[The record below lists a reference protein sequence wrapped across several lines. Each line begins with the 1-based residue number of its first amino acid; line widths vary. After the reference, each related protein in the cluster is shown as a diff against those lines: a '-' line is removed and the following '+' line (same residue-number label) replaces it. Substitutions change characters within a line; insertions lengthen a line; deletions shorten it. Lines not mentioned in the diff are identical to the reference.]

1 MIKRTIEISEEP
13 ASLSIHLDQLQ
24 IRRDGRVVGSI
35 PCEDIGVVIVD
46 QPQTTYSHT
55 VLARLAEMDAVIIVC
70 GRNHLPVGLF
80 LPLADH
86 SEVVWR
92 LNDQLTASKPLQK
105 QVWKQLVQAKIRAQ
119 ADNLPDSS
127 AARSKLLALARNVR
141 SGDPANVEAQAAR
154 VYWSHWIPEES
165 AFRRDAD
172 GGGLNVLLN
181 YGYAIVRAAVARAIV
196 VAGLLPS
203 LGIKHC
209 NRSNSFALAD
219 DLIEPLRPLVDDR
232 VRFLYRRANLQ
243 LDREA
248 KAELLKLLA
257 DDVQLGGETGP
268 LMVCLHRYV
277 ASLVKCLRGEARA
290 LLFPVALH
298 RLRRLEERVERD
310 DTDWS
315 PVCN

>member
-13 ASLSIHLDQLQ
+13 AYISVHLDQLQ
-24 IRRDGRVVGSI
+24 IRREGVVVGSI
-35 PCEDIGVVIVD
+35 PCEDIGVVVVD
-46 QPQTTYSHT
+46 QPQSTYSHMA
-55 VLARLAEMDAVIIVC
+55 LARLAEMDAAIVVC
-70 GRNHLPVGLF
+70 GRNHLPVGIF

-119 ADNLPDSS
+119 AGNLADPSP
-127 AARSKLLALARNVR
+127 ARSKLLALARNVR
-141 SGDPANVEAQAAR
+141 SGDPSNIEAQAAR
-154 VYWSHWIPEES
+154 VYWVNWIPQES

-172 GGGLNVLLN
+172 GDGLNALLN

-209 NRSNSFALAD
+209 NRSNAFALAD
-219 DLIEPLRPLVDDR
+219 DLIEPLRPMVDER
-232 VRFLYRRANLQ
+232 VRSLYRRANIQ
-243 LDREA
+243 LNREA

-257 DDVQLGGETGP
+257 DHVQLGAETGP

-277 ASLVKCLRGEARA
+277 ASLVRCLRGEARE
-290 LLFPVALH
+290 LLFPIAL
-298 RLRRLEERVERD
+298 RNLKGSEEADERDD
-310 DTDWS
+310 DTDW
-315 PVCN
+315 